1 MPLRAPGGR
10 LAHRCASPTR
20 ALERCRPRGRREGQG
35 RAQGTLPPV
44 GGAWPALLI
53 TPPRPLKGAGRW
65 RAACGYA
72 VSQSQSQSPDDVL
85 FPSPSDHQTAQHFV
99 TGGQRRWP
107 GQWGSGRG
115 GGDSCPNLLAHSCL
129 LQHQTSCGPSRAGK
143 AEQSQS
149 RVERAR
155 PNNLDKASR
164 GFCSPGW
171 HPSAP

>member
-1 MPLRAPGGR
+1 MPLRAPGGC

-72 VSQSQSQSPDDVL
+72 VSQSQSPDDVL

-115 GGDSCPNLLAHSCL
+115 SGDSCPNLLAHSCL

-164 GFCSPGW
+164 GFCSLGW